1 MSRIQSSLLPPLRRN
16 KRYEDLFAFQCRAMK
31 LPEAAEQFRFAL
43 SLEREFRADF
53 AWPKYWLLIEIEG
66 GIWRRGGGAHSHP
79 VSIERNIE
87 KHQHAALLGYIVL
100 PILPEEVTN
109 GKGIELTMRTL
120 IARGW
125 QPA

>member
-1 MSRIQSSLLPPLRRN
+1 
-16 KRYEDLFAFQCRAMK
+16 
-31 LPEAAEQFRFAL
+31 
-43 SLEREFRADF
+43 
-53 AWPKYWLLIEIEG
+53 
-66 GIWRRGGGAHSHP
+66 